1 MTEKKLGQALLDLD
15 ARQIAGVPDAHAQ
28 TWRVLERDRRRVWW
42 LTALTMTLWAG
53 AILMV
58 LWMLIAF
65 ALLFPLQAKLKDP
78 AQLNRLPAE
87 MRAQAQEKAQI
98 VFQMITVGVTCSVGI
113 LALAALS
120 TVFLVMA
127 SRRATLRQVNAS
139 LLEISEQLKALRQT
153 LEKPGAVVG

>member
-15 ARQIAGVPDAHAQ
+15 ARQIAGVHDAHAQ

-58 LWMLIAF
+58 LWMLVAF
-65 ALLFPLQAKLKDP
+65 GLLFPLQAKLKDP
-78 AQLNRLPAE
+78 AELNRLPPE
-87 MRAQAQEKAQI
+87 MQAKAQDDAQI

-120 TVFLVMA
+120 TVFLVVA

-139 LLEISEQLKALRQT
+139 LLEISEQLKSLKQT
-153 LEKPGAVVG
+153 LEKPGAVAG

>member
-1 MTEKKLGQALLDLD
+1 
-15 ARQIAGVPDAHAQ
+15 
-28 TWRVLERDRRRVWW
+28 
-42 LTALTMTLWAG
+42 MTLWAG

-58 LWMLIAF
+58 LWMLVAF
-65 ALLFPLQAKLKDP
+65 GLLFPLQAKLKDP
-78 AQLNRLPAE
+78 AQLNRLPPE
-87 MRAQAQEKAQI
+87 VRAKAQEDAQV

-113 LALAALS
+113 LAFAALS

-153 LEKPGAVVG
+153 LEKPQTA